1 MGTSKKMDVDEFD
14 FCHVVTTKNGWGLLK
29 FKDECKN
36 TCKFVGIDSTNP
48 KNQDIINGI
57 LCDWTA
63 LRNKKP
69 ELWTRFND
77 PALFADAVLQKED
90 PVSTDIGILGYR
102 GGKLICAFRGRLRF
116 SNLIQEFGPYR
127 IKNLKLRT
135 LEVDYQA
142 FVFEKNTDTSII
154 FNIIST
160 VLKANLDLVILRNI
174 PKDTEFLSGFKS
186 GGFSAKNVR
195 RLHKRYKAVL
205 FDLENNERQCYCS
218 GKTLKKLRY
227 RSRKLDKF
235 FCGDV
240 RVDVITK
247 PEEIPNFIEHAGRI
261 VEQTYQHA
269 LGIGIRR
276 NDEALAGYL
285 RQLSE
290 KNVLRGYVLY
300 ARNEAIAYMVGDFI
314 SNRYSLWATSYLP
327 EYSDLSPGTV
337 LIYHAIQD
345 LIENGCHVFDFGVGD
360 SRYKRIFS
368 NSVLEEVDIL
378 LFNDNFRS
386 VLAYAI
392 TSTLENGWG
401 ILRKILEQKNLLDKT
416 RRVVRSRIAN

>member
-1 MGTSKKMDVDEFD
+1 MSKKMDVKEFD
-14 FCHVVTTKNGWGLLK
+14 YCRVVTTKNGWRLLK
-29 FKDECKN
+29 FRDECKN
-36 TCKFVGIDSTNP
+36 TYQFVGIDSTNS
-48 KNQDIINGI
+48 KNQDIINEMLI
-57 LCDWTA
+57 DWTT

-69 ELWTRFND
+69 ELWSRFND
-77 PALFADAVLQKED
+77 PVLFGDAILKKED
-90 PVSTDIGILGYR
+90 PVYTAIGIVGYR
-102 GGKLICAFRGRLRF
+102 DEKSICAFRGRLHF

-127 IKNLKLRT
+127 VKNLKLKT

-142 FVFEKNTDTSII
+142 FVYEQDTDVSTI
-154 FNIIST
+154 FDIISA

-174 PKDTEFLSGFKS
+174 PKDTQFLSDFKS
-186 GGFSAKNVR
+186 VECSVKSVR

-205 FDLENNERQCYCS
+205 YDSENNELQRYCS
-218 GKTLKKLRY
+218 SKTLKKLRY
-227 RSRKLDKF
+227 RSRKLDKYF
-235 FCGDV
+235 DGDV

-247 PEEIPNFIEHAGRI
+247 PDEIPDFIEHAGKI

-276 NDEALAGYL
+276 NDKALAGYL

-290 KNVLRGYVLY
+290 KRVLRGYVLY

-327 EYSDLSPGTV
+327 EYADLSPGTV

-368 NSVLEEVDIL
+368 NSVLEEVDIF
-378 LFNDNFRS
+378 LFNGNSRS
-386 VLAYAI
+386 MLAYAI
-392 TSTLENGWG
+392 TSNLEYGWG
-401 ILRKILEQKNLLDKT
+401 LLRKILEKKNLLDKT
-416 RRVVRSRIAN
+416 RRFVRSRLAN